1 MFTRNV
7 RISAVVLLT
16 VALIAVWSFWLRL
29 DPSVR
34 PDDVELRGK
43 LMPIASLPGAKPMN
57 GETMAAEVQVKRDA
71 NAALAHDYLYVY
83 VPGTQATEFVLH
95 EGDSGERSD
104 KIKPWTDPSLQK
116 QVLEMFKQ
124 IGLSVAT
131 GELYEQF
138 YQYTGNQPNY
148 TAQLYL
154 KPDASGN
161 RKAVTTPD
169 NALAYAVYVHQE
181 RKWGKN
187 VSWSKAVKLSS

>member
-1 MFTRNV
+1 MSTRNV
-7 RISAVVLLT
+7 RIFAVVLLT

-43 LMPIASLPGAKPMN
+43 LMPIASLSGVNPLN
-57 GETMAAEVQVKRDA
+57 GETMAAEVQVKRDT
-71 NAALAHDYLYVY
+71 NAALPHDYLYVY

-95 EGDSGERSD
+95 EGGSTERSGNVR
-104 KIKPWTDPSLQK
+104 PGTDPSLQ
-116 QVLEMFKQ
+116 QQALEMFKQ
-124 IGLSVAT
+124 IGLSVDT
-131 GELYEQF
+131 GELNEQF
-138 YQYTGNQPNY
+138 YQYTGDKNDY
-148 TAQLYL
+148 AAQLLL

-161 RKAVTTPD
+161 RKAVTTPG

-187 VSWSKAVKLSS
+187 VSWSKAVKLIS